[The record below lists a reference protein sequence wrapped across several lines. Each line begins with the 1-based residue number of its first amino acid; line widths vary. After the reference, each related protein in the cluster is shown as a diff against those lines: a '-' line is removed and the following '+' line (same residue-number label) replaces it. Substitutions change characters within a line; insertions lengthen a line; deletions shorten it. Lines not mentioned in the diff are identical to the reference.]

1 MIQGMNVLITV
12 RREVSLADNVI
23 GGHRY
28 SLTTIAQHVPARLSA
43 VRPSANLLA
52 QGIQTGKVYTLSLQH
67 PNRNIQERDIVTP
80 ETGTW
85 ANNDFRV
92 TGIQVDSILPTDP
105 RGHLSVGLSR
115 MEEART
121 IQ

>member
-1 MIQGMNVLITV
+1 MQGANIFVTIT
-12 RREVSLADNVI
+12 RESTLSDNVI
-23 GGHRY
+23 GGRRY
-28 SLTTIAQHVPARLSA
+28 SLTTVAQHVPARLSA
-43 VRPSANLLA
+43 VRPSADLLA

-67 PNRNIQERDIVTP
+67 PNRNIRERDIVTP

-105 RGHLSVGLSR
+105 RGHLSIGLER
-115 MEEART
+115 MESART